1 MTPEFVGHTF
11 LVHDGRRHIS
21 VYVTEEM
28 VGHKLGEFAPSRTFR
43 GHGARE
49 RSKTARSNIGREVER
64 EDRGESRW
72 PASSHD
78 IALHALPR
86 RRCVRLPTSIRGQAA
101 GDGLLLL
108 RYKPNRGARMLEK
121 VLKSAIANCEDRGA
135 RNVDS
140 LKIVEAVVDGGPMF
154 KRMLPRSRGMANVIR
169 RRFAHIR
176 VVIDVPEL
184 A

>member
-1 MTPEFVGHTF
+1 MAHIIA
-11 LVHDGRRHIS
+11 RHR
-21 VYVTEEM
+21 
-28 VGHKLGEFAPSRTFR
+28 FARIAATKVRPFADLIR
-43 GHGARE
+43 GH
-49 RSKTARSNIGREVER
+49 
-64 EDRGESRW
+64 
-72 PASSHD
+72 
-78 IALHALPR
+78 
-86 RRCVRLPTSIRGQAA
+86 AA
-101 GDGLLLL
+101 AEGLLLL